1 MAGAEQRLLL
11 ARQGAAATE
20 DQSMQKVR
28 GLFIASVLPCG
39 GGGADAAELSMR
51 KPTHL
56 NPQQF
61 PWGTIRIPAV
71 EDPEVWLCLYRRR
84 RSSASIP
91 ILDCIVCNY
100 TMESIACW
108 PSTS

>member
-11 ARQGAAATE
+11 ARQGAAATG
-20 DQSMQKVR
+20 DQSTQKVR

-61 PWGTIRIPAV
+61 PGGRFAFRQWKILKFDFACTAAA
-71 EDPEVWLCLYRRR
+71 EV
-84 RSSASIP
+84 P
-91 ILDCIVCNY
+91 HPF
-100 TMESIACW
+100 
-108 PSTS
+108 PSWTV